1 MTIAQ
6 EENLALLEAAQQ
18 GDREAC
24 ERVLTENNGL
34 IWSIVRRY
42 YGRGVEPDDLYQ
54 LGCLGFLK
62 AVQGFDFSYGTC
74 FSTYAVPKIAGEI
87 RRFLR
92 DDGAV
97 KVGRNLR
104 EQAQVLYTARER
116 LRHELGREPVLSELS
131 EATGLEVEE
140 IARADLATGA
150 PESLQQE
157 TGDGM
162 TLEGMLGTEAPEEGM
177 VERIALREAID
188 QLPEKERIAILLRFY
203 KGLTQD
209 QAAKVLKVSQVQ
221 VSRLERKGLQHLR
234 ESFLP

>member
-1 MTIAQ
+1 MTAAQ
-6 EENLALLEAAQQ
+6 EENLALLQAAQQ
-18 GDREAC
+18 GDQEAC

-42 YGRGVEPDDLYQ
+42 YGRGVEPEDLYQ

-104 EQAQVLYTARER
+104 EQAQMLYTMRER
-116 LRHELGREPVLSELS
+116 LRQELGREPVLSELS
-131 EATGLEVEE
+131 QATGLEPEE
-140 IARADLATGA
+140 IAQADLAAGA

-157 TGDGM
+157 TAEGL
-162 TLEGMLGTEAPEEGM
+162 TLEGMLGTEAPEESM

-188 QLPEKERIAILLRFY
+188 RLPEKEKLTILLRFY
-203 KGLTQD
+203 KGLTQE
-209 QAAKVLKVSQVQ
+209 QVAKVLGVSQVQ
-221 VSRLERKGLQHLR
+221 VSRLERRGIGHLR
-234 ESFLP
+234 ESFAP